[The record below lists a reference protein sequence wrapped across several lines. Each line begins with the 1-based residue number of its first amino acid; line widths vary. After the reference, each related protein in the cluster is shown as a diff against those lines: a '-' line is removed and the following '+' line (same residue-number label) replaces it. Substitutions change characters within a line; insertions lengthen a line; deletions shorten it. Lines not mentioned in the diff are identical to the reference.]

1 MEGRGD
7 KIAGP
12 FKGRAAVHRLERGR
26 PELEEVDPG
35 WAQQVT
41 DCSWFTQ
48 LDLLGRQGTGKFMFL
63 AIVLFFLKT
72 SIQIFIAC

>member
-35 WAQQVT
+35 
-41 DCSWFTQ
+41 
-48 LDLLGRQGTGKFMFL
+48 
-63 AIVLFFLKT
+63 
-72 SIQIFIAC
+72 